1 MDSPQQFQDVKDKLE
16 DLVPWV
22 TKLKDSLTEDNAKD
36 DREEE
41 RRAQLAK
48 FVSRSVTNISSRWTD
63 LLQVLGCHQ
72 EEGSSIVGKRDGGS
86 GLRQGAGCFSGR

>member
-22 TKLKDSLTEDNAKD
+22 TKFKDALTKADAKD
-36 DREEE
+36 DREEVE

-48 FVSRSVTNISSRWTD
+48 FVSHLWYVATTN
-63 LLQVLGCHQ
+63 
-72 EEGSSIVGKRDGGS
+72 
-86 GLRQGAGCFSGR
+86 